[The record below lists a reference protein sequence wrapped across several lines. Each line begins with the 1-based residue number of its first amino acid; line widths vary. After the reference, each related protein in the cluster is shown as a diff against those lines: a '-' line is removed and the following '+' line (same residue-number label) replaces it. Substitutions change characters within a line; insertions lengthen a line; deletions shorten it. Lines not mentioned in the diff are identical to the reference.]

1 MLVVLTSVP
10 AAIPTTVSENA
21 QEEPPAIAAPDRAI
35 ELEPAVAVIVPPPH
49 DPFRPL
55 GVATRKPAGSV
66 STKAIWFNPT
76 VVFGTDTVKDN
87 DVVPPTGIEAIANDF
102 DSDGAAANAGAA
114 STRNTPT
121 PTTLPRNHNPR
132 TTRRDRR
139 HRTLRAHI
147 TTDRCTPRKRT
158 CSATTSAPAPAP
170 AARSSCAI
178 RRACRRGPG
187 DRFRDPRCTRRTIPL
202 ATHRSP
208 ASRSVP
214 AIAPQRTGSASPPLV
229 GPLGFARRREEMSL
243 WRRAG
248 APPSGTRD
256 PLRCHHGPSRWS
268 ADESSSAPHERISGR
283 ASRPSS
289 RVSSKV
295 PWRASRNRDSATPR
309 GLLLAWDRVAP
320 RRLWRRRHTPA
331 ASGRQPWPGLMRR
344 RRRVGGVTY
353 FSSNKR
359 RSEGS
364 RSRSSR
370 MMFPSVL

>member
-1 MLVVLTSVP
+1 M
-10 AAIPTTVSENA
+10 
-21 QEEPPAIAAPDRAI
+21 
-35 ELEPAVAVIVPPPH
+35 
-49 DPFRPL
+49 
-55 GVATRKPAGSV
+55 
-66 STKAIWFNPT
+66 
-76 VVFGTDTVKDN
+76 
-87 DVVPPTGIEAIANDF
+87 PPTGIEAIANDF

-178 RRACRRGPG
+178 RRACQRGPG

-229 GPLGFARRREEMSL
+229 GHSGSPGGVKRRPFGDEQERRRQALETRFGVTTVL
-243 WRRAG
+243 RAG
-248 APPSGTRD
+248 PPTRAL
-256 PLRCHHGPSRWS
+256 PLPTRGSVDGPHAR
-268 ADESSSAPHERISGR
+268 AL
-283 ASRPSS
+283 ASRPKCHGVLAEIETAPPRADCSS
-289 RVSSKV
+289 RG
-295 PWRASRNRDSATPR
+295 TGLPR
-309 GLLLAWDRVAP
+309 GACGGVVTRLQLRVGSHGP
-320 RRLWRRRHTPA
+320 GWCA
-331 ASGRQPWPGLMRR
+331 ASPRR
-344 RRRVGGVTY
+344 RRTY

-364 RSRSSR
+364 RSRSLR